1 MRAIFTLGGGQVEL
15 GDGAGEVARCRD
27 GRDPVENIAEQDGGA
42 LRGAGVGG
50 KIRCCAGRD
59 LGQGLPPMA
68 LLQLKS
74 VCLHYGAEY
83 LLDGADLLIERGERV
98 ALLGRNGCGKT
109 SLLRLIAGEE
119 GPSAGEIL
127 RLPTAV
133 MTRLDQEIPQ
143 GVEGD
148 VFSVVR
154 GGISPTRHEED
165 WEIDGRLED
174 LLAEMELPAGAEFG
188 SLSGGLKRRVLLAR
202 ALAGQPD
209 LLLLDEPTN
218 HLDLGSI
225 LWLEDF
231 LIRHPMSLLF
241 VTHDRTFLR
250 RLATRIVELDRG
262 RLFGWACDY
271 DTFLQRKAGAL
282 EAEAV
287 QWKAFDKKLAQEE
300 AWLRQGVKARR
311 TRNEGRVRALMELR
325 RERARR
331 RERSG
336 TAKMEIQEGA
346 LSGQRVLRAEGISFA
361 HPGMP
366 GPVVRDFSTEIWRGD
381 KIGILG
387 PNGCGKTTLLKLLLG
402 QLEPQAGSVRAGT
415 NLQVVYLDQLR
426 DQIDLDKTVAE
437 NVAGVS
443 QSVRFQGRDRNIHS
457 YLADFLFRSDRVRM
471 PAKLLSGGERNR
483 LLLARLF
490 LQPANVLV
498 LDEPTND
505 LDAETLELLEELLV
519 NWDQTLLLVSHDRA
533 FLDQVVTSLLVFEGD
548 GTIRE
553 VNGGYSDWQ
562 RWSARAAAV
571 TPALPSTR
579 LPADAGTTKRRRQGR
594 PEKFL
599 NRERRELEELPAQIE
614 FWEAEQVGLAAQL
627 QDPELYRTNPGA
639 LPAIEAK
646 SLAIEEKIR
655 AAFTRWEAL
664 EAKRCALEG
673 SESVAP

>member
-1 MRAIFTLGGGQVEL
+1 
-15 GDGAGEVARCRD
+15 
-27 GRDPVENIAEQDGGA
+27 
-42 LRGAGVGG
+42 
-50 KIRCCAGRD
+50 
-59 LGQGLPPMA
+59 MA

-74 VCLHYGAEY
+74 VSLHYGGDY
-83 LLDGADLLIERGERV
+83 LLDEADLSIEAGERV

-109 SLLRLIAGEE
+109 SLMRLIAGEE
-119 GPSAGEIL
+119 GATAGDVL
-127 RLPTAV
+127 RAPGAL
-133 MTRLDQEIPQ
+133 MTRLDQEVPQ
-143 GVEGD
+143 GAEGT

-154 GGISPTRHEED
+154 SGISPTRHEED
-165 WEIDGRLED
+165 WEIDVRLDE
-174 LLAEMELPAGAEFG
+174 LLAEMQLPAEAAFG

-202 ALAGQPD
+202 ALAGKPD

-231 LIRHPMSLLF
+231 LLRHPISLLF

-250 RLATRIVELDRG
+250 RLANRIVELDRG
-262 RLFGWACDY
+262 KLFGWSCDY
-271 DTFLQRKAGAL
+271 DTFLQRKSDLL

-311 TRNEGRVRALMELR
+311 TRNEGRVRALLELR

-336 TAKMEIQEGA
+336 TAKMEIQSGA
-346 LSGQRVLRAEGISFA
+346 LSGQRVLRADGVTFA
-361 HPGMP
+361 HPDMP
-366 GPVVRDFSTEIWRGD
+366 EPVVQKFSSEIFRGD

-402 QLEPQAGSVRAGT
+402 QLAPQSGDVTTGT
-415 NLQVVYLDQLR
+415 NLQVVYLDQMR

-437 NVAGVS
+437 NVAGAS
-443 QSVRFQGRDRNIHS
+443 QSVHFQGRDRNIHS

-471 PAKLLSGGERNR
+471 PARLLSGGERNR

-519 NWDQTLLLVSHDRA
+519 SWDQTLLLVSHDRA
-533 FLDQVVTSLLVFEGD
+533 FLDAVVTSLLVFEG
-548 GTIRE
+548 GGKISE

-562 RWSARAAAV
+562 RWSARGAAV
-571 TPALPSTR
+571 PPASS
-579 LPADAGTTKRRRQGR
+579 PAPAKADEPKNKPRARA
-594 PEKFL
+594 EKFL
-599 NRERRELEELPAQIE
+599 NRERRELEELPGQIE
-614 FWEAEQVGLAAQL
+614 GWEVEQVRCAAQL
-627 QDPELYRTNPGA
+627 QDPQLYRSDPGA
-639 LPAIEAK
+639 LPKIEAE
-646 SLAIEEKIR
+646 SIALEAKIR
-655 AAFTRWEAL
+655 AAYSRWEEL

-673 SESVAP
+673 A